1 MSLASTHEKPGIFI
15 PFDPV
20 EKFSEAEYLSLA
32 QKTLENYQTHKN
44 QVPYEQLSQLS
55 LFRSPATAVLVGTGT
70 VGLEAIAYATRI
82 MPLQSTLVILQND
95 VQSPEKLQNLL
106 TNTLQGG
113 DTFNWIISPPIDL
126 GCIDQLESFLTKN
139 KNALERTQLF
149 IHTADKAKRH
159 IPDQL
164 PYKDVIIQILRR
176 GSIGAIDELIERFS
190 KPENTYVRLL
200 FSSMCSVDRSEYRLA
215 NVGPYQMGKIVGDEL
230 FKSASV
236 RNNSYSFI
244 LYSGGM
250 FTMGETLTRN
260 HEYLLLKQQDVAFE
274 KTSEDE
280 YTQQWKSASDHVD
293 SMDSAG
299 LMFKIIWGALQ
310 KGELQLGKLYSIY
323 GSSVP
328 KRLGHPLNTLES
340 VDPAPYMFDSLDSSP
355 TT

>member
-1 MSLASTHEKPGIFI
+1 MSLASTHEKSGIFI

-20 EKFSEAEYLSLA
+20 EKFTEAEYLSLA

-44 QVPYEQLSQLS
+44 QVPYGPHSQLS
-55 LFRSPATAVLVGTGT
+55 LFCSPATAVLVGTGT
-70 VGLEAIAYATRI
+70 VGLEAIAYTTRI
-82 MPLQSTLVILQND
+82 MPPHSTLVILQND
-95 VQSPEKLQNLL
+95 LQSPEKLQSLL
-106 TNTLQGG
+106 TTILQSG
-113 DTFNWIISPPIDL
+113 DSFNWIISPPIDL

-139 KNALERTQLF
+139 KDALEHTQLF
-149 IHTADKAKRH
+149 IHTADKATRY
-159 IPDQL
+159 IPDRL
-164 PYKDVIIQILRR
+164 PYKDVIVQILRR
-176 GSIGAIDELIERFS
+176 CSIGAINELIERFS

-200 FSSMCSVDRSEYRLA
+200 FSSMCSVDRSKYRLA

-230 FKSASV
+230 FKSATV

-250 FTMGETLTRN
+250 FTMGETLTRS
-260 HEYLLLKQQDVAFE
+260 HEYLLLKQQDAAFE
-274 KTSEDE
+274 KISEDE
-280 YTQQWKSASDHVD
+280 YTQKWKSACNHVA

-299 LMFKIIWGALQ
+299 LMFKTIWEALQ
-310 KGELQLGKLYSIY
+310 KGDLQPGKLYSIY

-328 KRLGHPLNTLES
+328 QRLGHPLNMLER